1 VWTSTV
7 RDIEFVVK
15 QQNRLLTIQ
24 ENATVAEAARKM
36 SDNHI
41 GCLLVLDAGNKFVGV
56 ITERDIIAK
65 LFKKSTSFD
74 AVLVRDIMT
83 ANAISCTMDT
93 PIFEIERLMDE
104 HKIRHVPVVEKG
116 VPAAMVSSRDIIAYQ
131 LRSNQAMKA
140 AAEQVAMLSTGLK
153 SLDFDDVVAL
163 AINEVPKNFGADW
176 AVLYFTQNGLA
187 APLIYRKGCP
197 IPQEI
202 LLNPRKSQ
210 QSACDGKPMCDKI
223 CADCQKFGGQAP
235 SLIIPLMICERFGS
249 RNSNTDRQG
258 FLCMCRLN
266 ETVGEDA
273 LRLYKAAL
281 LQEVLDVNLTNAR
294 LYQNYRK
301 AQRDSETDPLTGVAS
316 RRVLEQML
324 NAEFA
329 RAVRYKHGFS
339 VAILDV
345 DNFKLI
351 NDATGHSAGDRALQM
366 LAKSMRR
373 NARANDTIAR
383 YGGDEFVML
392 LPETKLGDAAEML
405 ERVRSQVEKLSLPNV
420 RPITISCGLTEWT
433 GSVTDT
439 PENILKRADA
449 ALYEAKRKGRNRIA
463 VSEPEK
469 SPV

>member
-24 ENATVAEAARKM
+24 ETATVTEVAKKM
-36 SDNHI
+36 SDNHV
-41 GCLLVLDAGNKFVGV
+41 GCLLVFDTANKFVGV
-56 ITERDIIAK
+56 LTERDIIAK
-65 LFKKSTSFD
+65 VFKKSSSFD
-74 AVLVRDIMT
+74 AVLARDIMT
-83 ANAISCTMDT
+83 TDAISCTMDT
-93 PIFEIERLMDE
+93 PISEVERLMDE

-131 LRSNQAMKA
+131 LHSNQAMKT

-197 IPQEI
+197 VPEEI
-202 LLNPRKSQ
+202 LLNPRRTPQLAS
-210 QSACDGKPMCDKI
+210 DGKPMCDKI
-223 CADCQKFGGQAP
+223 CADCKKFGGQAP
-235 SLIIPLMICERFGS
+235 ALIIPLTICERFGS
-249 RNSNTDRQG
+249 RSGNTDRQG

-266 ETVGEDA
+266 ELAGEDT
-273 LRLYKAAL
+273 LQLYKASL

-294 LYQNYRK
+294 LYQSYRK
-301 AQRDSETDPLTGVAS
+301 AQRDSEIDPLTGVAS

-329 RAVRYKHGFS
+329 RAVRYNHGFS

-345 DNFKLI
+345 DNFKTI
-351 NDATGHSAGDRALQM
+351 NDTTGHSAGDRTLQL

-392 LPETKLGDAAEML
+392 LPETKLSDAAEML
-405 ERVRSQVEKLSLPNV
+405 ERIRSQVEKLSLPNIQS
-420 RPITISCGLTEWT
+420 ITISCGLTEWT

-449 ALYEAKRKGRNRIA
+449 ALYEAKRKGRNCVA
-463 VSEPEK
+463 VDEPAK
-469 SPV
+469 NPT